1 MVPPAACFPVRAVRR
16 LLTGFILVVSC
27 LPVAS
32 GQTPTGSTPPRPERA
47 GAAPADGIATL
58 LRRLEQA
65 TAAGDRPAVI
75 ALGIPEISR
84 PSFEDFA
91 STITNP
97 APTRVAM
104 FERDR
109 APIAGGRSQ
118 RLIVEIFAER
128 GMEARLG
135 TWRVDVS
142 PGAAAADPWRIAGV
156 ARLSVVT
163 GLYRLSLNPAKQ
175 YAVHNLTVRAPDLTI
190 EMPSGRAFVAETPDG
205 TTAVVL
211 IGRGRMRFTPPDPAE
226 RTQVRIFA
234 GSEALAADIDG
245 AFLRCSPAEFESRF
259 DPASLRPTAV
269 DPGALRNATSVFND
283 FVGRTLQLDLSDISR
298 ERWSLNPSYG
308 DLIAELRTRKFG
320 TLTYARSGGD
330 AEDVTVFDRRRR
342 RNISIYGSAAK
353 LAQRGRFYSE
363 DDRTDYDVLS
373 YDIDAE
379 ITPDRGSIEGTAKV
393 KLKVRADGI
402 SSLTFR
408 MAESLT
414 VRGVFSPEFGRL
426 LHLRV
431 VGQNTLIVNL
441 PAQLVRDTELV
452 LDVVYR
458 GRLAPQLLDREAIAI
473 GQEQQ
478 ESVYIPIEQRFLYS
492 NRSYWYPQSTVT
504 DYATARMSITVPNDF
519 EVVASG
525 DPAGPPGPPP
535 GVVDPARRRKTYVF
549 NAARPTRYLAVVI
562 SRFNPVDSRRVS
574 AGGTE
579 VALYVQSSPRQVS
592 RVRDMGEK
600 VAAVFQFYASLVGD
614 APYPSFTLAIA
625 ESDRPGG
632 HSPPYFAMLNQ
643 VVIGSGFV
651 WRNDPVSFE
660 NYPTFFLAH
669 EVAHQWWG
677 HAVGW
682 KNYHEQ
688 WISEGFAQY
697 FAALYAEKDRE
708 GNVLANLLRQMR
720 HTAIE
725 ASSQGPIFL
734 GYRLGHIQAD
744 DRVFRAIVYN
754 KSAMVL
760 HMLRRLVGDD
770 AFFAG
775 VRSFYEQWKFRKA
788 GTDDFR
794 RAMEQTSG
802 RDLERF
808 FETWLYGAS
817 IPRLKFTYHVTGGEA
832 VVRFEVRGDAV
843 DVPITVTIAY
853 TSGATEDIVIALA
866 EQVTERRLPLKGAVR
881 LITANSDNAA
891 LVEVER

>member
-1 MVPPAACFPVRAVRR
+1 M
-16 LLTGFILVVSC
+16 
-27 LPVAS
+27 
-32 GQTPTGSTPPRPERA
+32 
-47 GAAPADGIATL
+47 
-58 LRRLEQA
+58 
-65 TAAGDRPAVI
+65 
-75 ALGIPEISR
+75 
-84 PSFEDFA
+84 
-91 STITNP
+91 
-97 APTRVAM
+97 
-104 FERDR
+104 
-109 APIAGGRSQ
+109 
-118 RLIVEIFAER
+118 
-128 GMEARLG
+128 
-135 TWRVDVS
+135 
-142 PGAAAADPWRIAGV
+142 
-156 ARLSVVT
+156 
-163 GLYRLSLNPAKQ
+163 
-175 YAVHNLTVRAPDLTI
+175 
-190 EMPSGRAFVAETPDG
+190 
-205 TTAVVL
+205 
-211 IGRGRMRFTPPDPAE
+211 
-226 RTQVRIFA
+226 
-234 GSEALAADIDG
+234 
-245 AFLRCSPAEFESRF
+245 AFLRCSPAEFASRF

-283 FVGRTLQLDLSDISR
+283 LVGRTLQLDLSDISR

-342 RNISIYGSAAK
+342 RNVSIYASAAK

-363 DDRTDYDVLS
+363 DDRADYDVLS

-379 ITPDRGSIEGTAKV
+379 ITPDRGFIEGTAKV

-504 DYATARMSITVPNDF
+504 DYATARMRLTVPNDF

-651 WRNDPVSFE
+651 WRNDPVSFD

-794 RAMEQTSG
+794 RSMEQTSG

-817 IPRLKFTYHVTGGEA
+817 IPRLKFSYHVTGGEA

-843 DVPITVTIAY
+843 DVPVTVTIAY

-866 EQVTERRLPLKGAVR
+866 EQVTERKLPLKGAVR

-891 LVEVER
+891 LVEIER